1 MRKFKMGLITLA
13 ASAAVLVPS
22 GAAVANPS
30 LFEIYDVAS
39 GNTVKVGDIDVLTGD
54 CLLNGTQILALL
66 SGNEANCNSQP
77 GHKVRPHH

>member
-13 ASAAVLVPS
+13 TSAAILVPA
-22 GAAVANPS
+22 GAATANSS

-39 GNTVKVGDIDVLTGD
+39 GNTIKVSDIDVLTGD